1 MATKKYLDP
10 ARPTRRWITAG
21 LMFGGAIAGAV
32 VGLALT
38 MLGKIV
44 AGAPPADMANY
55 LWNGGVFGAIGAGL
69 APVVTWS
76 ALRGVPLW
84 RTIAEPL
91 VASVIGATVGVL
103 LGSGVA
109 FLLLAPVGAAAAVAR
124 LAIVHRSKSRPALGR
139 DRSDASPTT

>member
-1 MATKKYLDP
+1 MATKNYLDP

-21 LMFGGAIAGAV
+21 LMFGGAVAGAV

-55 LWNGGVFGAIGAGL
+55 LWNAGVFAAVGAGM

-76 ALRGVPLW
+76 ALRRVPLW

-91 VASVIGATVGVL
+91 LASVIGATIGVA
-103 LGSGVA
+103 LGSGTA
-109 FLLLAPVGAAAAVAR
+109 FLLLAPLGAAAAVAR
-124 LAIVHRSKSRPALGR
+124 LAIVHRPKSRPALSR
-139 DRSDASPTT
+139 DGSDVSPTA